1 MCWAVGGSLDSGLIR
16 SVYNV
21 WAAGLVVG
29 GQSVSAQEHQPV
41 IAL

>member
-21 WAAGLVVG
+21 WAAVVVVEPVG
-29 GQSVSAQEHQPV
+29 ISTGASQPV